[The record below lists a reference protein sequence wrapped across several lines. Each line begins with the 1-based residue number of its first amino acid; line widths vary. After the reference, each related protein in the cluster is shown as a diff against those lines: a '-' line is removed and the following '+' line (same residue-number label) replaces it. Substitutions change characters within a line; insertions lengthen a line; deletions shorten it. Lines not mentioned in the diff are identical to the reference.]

1 MLASFASTRRVALGD
16 SGVSVL
22 MDADPTYATLRRI
35 QSGIS
40 MDGAPDAIQGDG
52 VQTLLTLA
60 VLIRSWEG
68 EGAPGAELWPPITDA
83 SSLHSRMAV
92 LAQVLPL
99 SLIRRLGQEATACLS
114 PTSAERDSS
123 GGAPE

>member
-1 MLASFASTRRVALGD
+1 MLASFVSTRRVALGD
-16 SGVSVL
+16 SGVAVL

-60 VLIRSWEG
+60 VLIRGWEG
-68 EGAPGAELWPPITDA
+68 PAAPDAELWPPITDA
-83 SSLHSRMAV
+83 ASLHVRMVV

-99 SLIRRLGQEATACLS
+99 SLIRMLGQEAAACLS